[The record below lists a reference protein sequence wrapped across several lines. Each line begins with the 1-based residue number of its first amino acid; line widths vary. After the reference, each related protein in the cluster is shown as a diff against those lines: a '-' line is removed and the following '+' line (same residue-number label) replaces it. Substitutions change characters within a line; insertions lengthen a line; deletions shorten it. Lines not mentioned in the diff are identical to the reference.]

1 MWTDGLYVSKAEAG
15 RAGHGR
21 CHRRKGTRTER
32 ATGPLLFPP
41 TLSLSERA
49 AAAEVVKR
57 ARGCPAKSSGAMSL
71 SSSPRPACLPP
82 SSLLLPSFLPSFAH
96 GPVPRWT
103 LHTTGP
109 HGQNPPPLG
118 RSRPHTARQGIPTSA
133 SELFGCERASA
144 PPGREDSGERP
155 ALRGRGSS
163 APLRAC
169 ACVTASP
176 AAATAAVHPR
186 PYKKII
192 IIFLQTAGG
201 GARRAP
207 PSPCFSLLSC
217 CYS

>member
-1 MWTDGLYVSKAEAG
+1 MPSEKRHSH
-15 RAGHGR
+15 RASYWSPAVPSH
-21 CHRRKGTRTER
+21 
-32 ATGPLLFPP
+32 PLPLGE
-41 TLSLSERA
+41 SS
-49 AAAEVVKR
+49 
-57 ARGCPAKSSGAMSL
+57 SSGGGEARTGVSCQIL
-71 SSSPRPACLPP
+71 WRHVIVVVAPPCLPASFLP
-82 SSLLLPSFLPSFAH
+82 SSSFLPSFAH

-118 RSRPHTARQGIPTSA
+118 RPRPHTARQGIPTSA